1 VQVQDEMTEMAFGTG
16 EIRREM
22 SRAAPPHGKRIAI
35 LAFGTLLYPA
45 LAAAERIDATVAN
58 MRFAKPLD
66 VALVTDLARRHDAIV
81 TVEEGTILG
90 GAGSAVLEA
99 LAAARIEIPV
109 LTLGLPDAFVE
120 HGDPAKLLA
129 QCGLDASGI
138 EQSIQRRFGAAPA
151 LLRTAVGQ

>member
-1 VQVQDEMTEMAFGTG
+1 
-16 EIRREM
+16 
-22 SRAAPPHGKRIAI
+22 
-35 LAFGTLLYPA
+35 
-45 LAAAERIDATVAN
+45 

-99 LAAARIEIPV
+99 LAEARIEIPV
-109 LTLGLPDAFVE
+109 LTLGLPDTFVE

-129 QCGLDASGI
+129 QCGLDAAGI
-138 EQSIQRRFGAAPA
+138 EQSIQRRFGTAPA